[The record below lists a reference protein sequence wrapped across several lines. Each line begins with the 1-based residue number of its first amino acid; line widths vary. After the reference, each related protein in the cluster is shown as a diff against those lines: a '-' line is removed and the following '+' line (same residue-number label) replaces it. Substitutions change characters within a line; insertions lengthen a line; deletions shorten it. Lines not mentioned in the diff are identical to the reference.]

1 MSVHPEEKLSAY
13 IDNELQGRERL
24 EVEAHIESCTSCQT
38 LLKDLLSLQSA
49 VALTFHAISE
59 PDGLENRVIQS
70 LGKVTA
76 QVKTAKG
83 WLFIPLAVFFV
94 LGMLWLIIGAM
105 FVKLIGGLL
114 KFIIALV
121 YMISHLIAGMPVLSG
136 MTIILSF
143 IILGASAFSLR
154 RLLLSTTS

>member
-13 IDNELQGRERL
+13 IDNELQDEERL
-24 EVEAHIESCTSCQT
+24 EVEAHIELCSSCQA
-38 LLKDLLSLQSA
+38 LLKDLHSLQSA
-49 VALTFHAISE
+49 VALTFHAIPE
-59 PDGLENRVIQS
+59 PAGLENRIMQS
-70 LGKVTA
+70 LGKVTEQA
-76 QVKTAKG
+76 KAGKG
-83 WLFIPLAVFFV
+83 WLSVPLAVFFA
-94 LGMLWLIIGAM
+94 LGMLWLTIGAM

-121 YMISHLIAGMPVLSG
+121 YMISHLIAGLPVLSG

-154 RLLLSTTS
+154 RLLQSTMS